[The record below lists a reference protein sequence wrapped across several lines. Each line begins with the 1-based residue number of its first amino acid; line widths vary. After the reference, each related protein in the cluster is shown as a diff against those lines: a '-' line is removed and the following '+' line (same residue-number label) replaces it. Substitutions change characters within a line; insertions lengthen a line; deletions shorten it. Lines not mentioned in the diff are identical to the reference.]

1 VTETSAEKR
10 ATRSRPKWETAA
22 RDTVRSHLRKFS
34 KPLAD
39 LVARDANEGD
49 TRLLVT
55 DMLCDALGYDKYS
68 DLTTEY
74 AVKGEFADYGVRI
87 DQQLVAFIEVKR
99 VTTKLTQRHLRQV
112 EMYSVNEG
120 VEWLILT
127 NGVVW
132 QVYRLIPGMPV
143 TIDLVIEVDLLDE
156 SSTLGKKVE
165 KLFYLTKE
173 SLKRGQIETVWQEAA
188 ATAPKALTEALLSEM
203 PLDAIR
209 KEVRRRTGVNIDA
222 ADLGRLLRDSVVLPE
237 LTK

>member
-1 VTETSAEKR
+1 MSEAAPEKPT
-10 ATRSRPKWETAA
+10 AKSRPKWETAA
-22 RDTVRSHLRKFS
+22 RDTLRTHLRKFS
-34 KPLAD
+34 KPLTD

-55 DMLCDALGYDKYS
+55 DMLCDALGYDKYA

-143 TIDLVIEVDLLDE
+143 TIDLVIEVDLLDD
-156 SSTLGKKVE
+156 SSTLTKKVE
-165 KLFYLTKE
+165 KLFFLSKE
-173 SLKRGQIETVWQEAA
+173 SLKRGQIEAVWQEAA
-188 ATAPKALTEALLSEM
+188 ATSPKALAEALLSDA
-203 PLDAIR
+203 PLDALR
-209 KEVRRRTGVNIDA
+209 KEVRRRTGVNIDI
-222 ADLGRLLRDSVVLPE
+222 ADLGRLIRDGVLLPE
-237 LTK
+237 LSK

>member
-1 VTETSAEKR
+1 
-10 ATRSRPKWETAA
+10 
-22 RDTVRSHLRKFS
+22 VRSHLRKFS

>member
-1 VTETSAEKR
+1 MTETSAEKR